1 MSSML
6 EQAIV
11 DATALKE
18 AAMKNAE
25 AAILEKYSKE
35 IKETV
40 DSMLN
45 ESPEEEAEYAAMEP
59 PVQEEPAAPAADDA
73 GSATRYMNL
82 TELEELARES
92 AGEDVDK
99 RD

>member
-1 MSSML
+1 ML

-59 PVQEEPAAPAADDA
+59 PQEEPAAPAADDA
-73 GSATRYMNL
+73 GSATLVN
-82 TELEELARES
+82 
-92 AGEDVDK
+92 
-99 RD
+99 

>member
-25 AAILEKYSKE
+25 ATIMEKYSKE

-40 DSMLN
+40 NSMLN
-45 ESPEEEAEYAAMEP
+45 ESPEDNIEYASMEQP
-59 PVQEEPAAPAADDA
+59 EQHSEDSDA
-73 GSATRYMNL
+73 STL
-82 TELEELARES
+82 VLDLSELEEMARQS
-92 AGEDVDK
+92 VGDGF
-99 RD
+99 RHGRYHGT

>member
-45 ESPEEEAEYAAMEP
+45 ESPAEEAEY
-59 PVQEEPAAPAADDA
+59 V
-73 GSATRYMNL
+73 
-82 TELEELARES
+82 
-92 AGEDVDK
+92 

>member
-59 PVQEEPAAPAADDA
+59 TPAQEEPAAPEAVMLDQQLL
-73 GSATRYMNL
+73 N
-82 TELEELARES
+82 
-92 AGEDVDK
+92 
-99 RD
+99 